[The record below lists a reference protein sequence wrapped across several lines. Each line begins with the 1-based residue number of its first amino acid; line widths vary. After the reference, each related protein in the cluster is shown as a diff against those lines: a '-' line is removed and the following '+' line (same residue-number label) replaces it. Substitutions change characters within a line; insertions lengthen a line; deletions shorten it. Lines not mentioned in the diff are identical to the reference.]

1 MIWRVLKIILILLL
15 PACLIASYFY
25 AQYKYAEEV
34 CNNIKVI
41 LLNPKEQQYLSEA
54 DILKIVSDNKLAI
67 MGIGLHEINLD
78 KIEKTIQKN
87 PIIKNNECYKTSSG
101 DIVIEV
107 EQRIPELRVI
117 TPTTS
122 YYIDSDR
129 KKLPLSEKIVIYL
142 PVATGN
148 IKEEFA
154 QSNLYDFVQ
163 YLKENKKWENQ
174 IEEIIVCDNGE
185 IELIPRVGK
194 QLILF
199 GKMSNFEEKFNAID
213 LLYSQVFSKTGWNYY
228 NKIDLR
234 YEGKIICTKN
244 KQ

>member
-1 MIWRVLKIILILLL
+1 MIWRVLKIIFILLL
-15 PACLIASYFY
+15 PACLIAAYIF

-34 CNNIKVI
+34 CNNIKVV
-41 LLNPKEQQYLSEA
+41 LLNPKEQQYLSEG
-54 DILKIVSDNKLAI
+54 DILKMVSDNKLSI
-67 MGIGLHEINLD
+67 MGIGLKEIDLN

-87 PIIKNNECYKTSSG
+87 PIVKNNECYLTTSG
-101 DIVIEV
+101 NVVIEV

-117 TPTTS
+117 TNTES
-122 YYIDSDR
+122 YYIDRDR
-129 KKLPLSEKIVIYL
+129 KKMPLSEKIVIYL
-142 PVATGN
+142 PVATGD

-154 QSNLYDFVQ
+154 QNNLYDFVQ
-163 YLKENKKWENQ
+163 FLKNNKKWENQ
-174 IEEIIVCDNGE
+174 IEEIIVTENE
-185 IELIPRVGK
+185 NIELIPRIGK

-213 LLYSQVFSKTGWNYY
+213 LLYTQVFSKTGWNYY

-244 KQ
+244 IQ